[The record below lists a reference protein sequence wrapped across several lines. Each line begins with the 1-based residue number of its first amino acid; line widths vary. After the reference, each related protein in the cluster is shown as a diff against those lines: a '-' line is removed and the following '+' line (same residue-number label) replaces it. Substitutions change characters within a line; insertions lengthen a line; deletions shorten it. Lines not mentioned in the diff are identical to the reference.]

1 MSYSMNMTVG
11 SDAETD
17 LIATLRTRGLRA
29 TPQRLV
35 LLRVLTE
42 LDRHVTA
49 EEILRTAGDR
59 LPNLSLP
66 TVYATLELFEE
77 LGLVRR
83 VEAGAGATL
92 FDPRAEEHQHLA
104 CRRCGAVVDLDAA
117 VDPTPAIEA
126 AAALGARAER
136 AQLVVFGLCAAC
148 AAREDAP

>member
-1 MSYSMNMTVG
+1 MSMAIG
-11 SDAETD
+11 SQQAESE
-17 LIATLRTRGLRA
+17 LITTLRTRGLRA

-49 EEILRTAGDR
+49 EEVLRAAGER

-83 VEAGAGATL
+83 VEAGGGATL

-104 CRRCGAVVDLDAA
+104 CRRCGAVVDIDAE
-117 VDPTPAIEA
+117 VDSTAALAA
-126 AAALGARAER
+126 AAALGARPER
-136 AQLVVFGLCAAC
+136 AHLVVFGLCAAC
-148 AAREDAP
+148 AACEDAASA